1 LKISDKAGSEKVNKV
16 PRGYPRSLFALNIST
31 LAVLT
36 LQGWTG
42 DFVNL
47 FAKFPD
53 GPVTH
58 SLNALTIALRGAGKM
73 EVFHAI
79 IGSILF
85 ALAVA
90 ILILAFRSAS
100 SRGSRISAAV
110 GLWSLLSAAY
120 GGVAFVFSGFLDGG
134 NSAQMGGSYIAAYAS
149 FFLVLFFNKK

>member
-1 LKISDKAGSEKVNKV
+1 MNNINK
-16 PRGYPRSLFALNIST
+16 RSSRSLFALTIAA

-42 DFVNL
+42 DSVNL

-58 SLNALTIALRGAGKM
+58 SLNGLTLALRGAGKM
-73 EVFHAI
+73 EVFHAVT
-79 IGSILF
+79 GILLS
-85 ALAVA
+85 ALAIA
-90 ILILAFRSAS
+90 ILILAFRSDS
-100 SRGSRISAAV
+100 NRGSRISAAV
-110 GLWSLLSAAY
+110 GLSSILSAAY

-149 FFLVLFFNKK
+149 FFLILYFNKK